1 MTTSHSMESTTSRK
15 IVWGAALLF
24 AASAAAC
31 GSSPQS
37 LTGTTP
43 SALSSV
49 ASATDSGGTFSA
61 LKQGKGK
68 GPDKGDDDTT
78 PTTGGTPTTGTG
90 DGEEPADDSGHGR
103 SQTQIEGFTT
113 SVTGT
118 CPDLT
123 IVINGQTIKTDLTT
137 DFQRADCTDLVDPTA
152 ADFHLHIAAKMQED
166 ALVATYVR
174 MQGPKID
181 EGDDTVTPTTGTTP

>member
-1 MTTSHSMESTTSRK
+1 MTTSHSMKSTTSYK
-15 IVWGAALLF
+15 VVWGAALLF

-37 LTGTTP
+37 LAGTTP
-43 SALSSV
+43 SVLSSV

-61 LKQGKGK
+61 LKTGNGKGS
-68 GPDKGDDDTT
+68 DTGAT
-78 PTTGGTPTTGTG
+78 PTTGAD
-90 DGEEPADDSGHGR
+90 DGEETGDDSGHGR
-103 SQTQIEGFTT
+103 SKTQIEGFTT
-113 SVTGT
+113 SLTGT

-123 IVINGQTIKTDLTT
+123 IVINGQTVKTDLTT
-137 DFQRADCTDLVDPTA
+137 EFQRADCTDLVDPTA
-152 ADFHLHIAAKMQED
+152 PAFHLHIAAKMQDD

-181 EGDDTVTPTTGTTP
+181 EGD

>member
-1 MTTSHSMESTTSRK
+1 MTTSNSMKSTTSYK

-37 LTGTTP
+37 LAGTTP
-43 SALSSV
+43 SVLSSV
-49 ASATDSGGTFSA
+49 ASANDSGGTFSA
-61 LKQGKGK
+61 LKTGKGK
-68 GPDKGDDDTT
+68 GPDKGGDDTTPITDTT
-78 PTTGGTPTTGTG
+78 PTTG
-90 DGEEPADDSGHGR
+90 DGHSK
-103 SQTQIEGFTT
+103 TQIEGFTT

-123 IVINGQTIKTDLTT
+123 IVINGQTVTTDLTT
-137 DFQRADCTDLVDPTA
+137 DFQRAECTDLVDPTA
-152 ADFHLHIAAKMQED
+152 EAFHLHIAATMQED

>member
-1 MTTSHSMESTTSRK
+1 MTTSHSMKSRTSRK
-15 IVWGAALLF
+15 IVWGAVLLF

-37 LTGTTP
+37 LAGTTP
-43 SALSSV
+43 SVLSSV

-61 LKQGKGK
+61 LKTGRGK
-68 GPDKGDDDTT
+68 GPDKGGDDTT
-78 PTTGGTPTTGTG
+78 PTAGTTPTTGAD
-90 DGEEPADDSGHGR
+90 DGEETGDDSGHGR
-103 SQTQIEGFTT
+103 SKTQLEGFTT

-118 CPDLT
+118 CPELT
-123 IVINGQTIKTDLTT
+123 IVINGQTVKTDLAT
-137 DFQRADCTDLVDPTA
+137 DFQRADCTDLADPA
-152 ADFHLHIAAKMQED
+152 AAAFHLHIAAKMEED
-166 ALVATYVR
+166 ELVATYVR

>member
-1 MTTSHSMESTTSRK
+1 MKSTTSRK
-15 IVWGAALLF
+15 IVWGAVVLF

-31 GSSPQS
+31 GNSPQS
-37 LTGTTP
+37 LAGTTP
-43 SALSSV
+43 SVLSSV
-49 ASATDSGGTFSA
+49 ASATDSGGTFST
-61 LKQGKGK
+61 LKTGKGK
-68 GPDKGDDDTT
+68 GPDKGGDDTT
-78 PTTGGTPTTGTG
+78 PTTGTTATTGAD
-90 DGEEPADDSGHGR
+90 DGEETGDDSGHGR

-123 IVINGQTIKTDLTT
+123 IVMINGKTITTDPAT
-137 DFQRADCTDLVDPTA
+137 DFQRVDCADLVAPTTEG
-152 ADFHLHIAAKMQED
+152 FHLHIAAKMQDD

-181 EGDDTVTPTTGTTP
+181 EDDDTLTPTTGTTP

>member
-1 MTTSHSMESTTSRK
+1 MTTSHSMKSTTSHK
-15 IVWGAALLF
+15 IVWGAALLL

-37 LTGTTP
+37 LAGTTP
-43 SALSSV
+43 SVLSSV

-61 LKQGKGK
+61 LKTGKGK
-68 GPDKGDDDTT
+68 GTT
-78 PTTGGTPTTGTG
+78 PTTGA
-90 DGEEPADDSGHGR
+90 DAGEETGDDSGHGR
-103 SQTQIEGFTT
+103 SKTQIEGFTT

-152 ADFHLHIAAKMQED
+152 A
-166 ALVATYVR
+166 
-174 MQGPKID
+174 
-181 EGDDTVTPTTGTTP
+181 